1 MLVAMSVRTTARPRV
16 CRSGRPVRPLDRKE
30 SVMSDDELRRDRDV
44 EAHDP
49 ASETTTA
56 VDDAFVKVPDA
67 EDGGASEV
75 AATGDGPEDL
85 LDRDRAESFRRRW
98 EDVQADFVDRP
109 RESVEQAD
117 RLVLD
122 VVQQLQASFTLA
134 RERLES
140 QWSQGADASTEDLR
154 QALRRYREFFDRL
167 LAA

>member
-1 MLVAMSVRTTARPRV
+1 
-16 CRSGRPVRPLDRKE
+16 
-30 SVMSDDELRRDRDV
+30 MSDDELRRDRDV

-75 AATGDGPEDL
+75 AATGGATGDGREDL